1 MKDQSP
7 VGKETSYEKWDRAKT
22 LVLESL
28 YKPDNQ
34 LRSCAYN
41 QGCKDDMLQ
50 IRDQLIAYVKDM
62 TNPRKFIED

>member
-1 MKDQSP
+1 MKDQNA
-7 VGKETSYEKWDRAKT
+7 VGTETPFEKWDRAKT

-41 QGCKDDMLQ
+41 QGCKDDMMQ
-50 IRDQLIAYVKDM
+50 IRDQLIDYVKDM
-62 TNPRKFIED
+62 TNPRPYIS

>member
-1 MKDQSP
+1 MKDQNA
-7 VGKETSYEKWDRAKT
+7 VGIETPFEKWDRAKT

-41 QGCKDDMLQ
+41 QGCKDDMMQ
-50 IRDQLIAYVKDM
+50 IRDQLIDYVKDM
-62 TNPRKFIED
+62 TNPRPYIS

>member
-1 MKDQSP
+1 MKDQNP
-7 VGKETSYEKWDRAKT
+7 VGTETPFEKWDRART

-62 TNPRKFIED
+62 TNPRPYIS